1 MAGENIV
8 HDAEYYLVE
17 VQNEE
22 AWSAQDEAV
31 DSQLATLKDKHGTAP
46 NIIHIMWD
54 DTAFGDIGIDALAAI
69 RGFDTPNLNR
79 MRDEGIMFTRMYT
92 EPACTP
98 SRGAVIT
105 GRHPTRFGMGAV
117 DWPLIFGGL
126 SGEEVTTANVLSD
139 AGYATAFYSK
149 WHLGDIPES
158 YPHNQG
164 FDEALFLPYN
174 QVASIWNQTGDL
186 LNAAP
191 GAAHTRLDNPH
202 EIDEHGLR
210 GDGFVMTID
219 GKKDEFTRE
228 WGGPDPETY
237 MAVDAESESRLM
249 DFVGRNAEAGK
260 PFFASY
266 WPNLLSFIGP
276 PKPPQTL
283 NAAGLAEALHR
294 LDGFIGELMDRL
306 VELGIAENTLI
317 VCMADNGPMVHN
329 PPGYVGWVDTIFR
342 GGKGDF
348 LEGGVRVPAFAWW
361 PGTIKPG
368 QIVNDIIHETDLF
381 TTFAHLGGAL
391 DNVPTDRVIDG
402 VDQTALLLHGDK
414 HGRRDWVFI
423 YTGDELGATVK
434 GRYKRHWISS
444 GEGADTGTAAVFF
457 DLITDPRESSPKLVP
472 LIWQSGQWDRLLKR
486 HLMWM
491 DKYPN
496 RPKARGIPFTG
507 IDNAR
512 PETQAI
518 GDRLMSLRGRVPF
531 DPLEAITDFDLPEK
545 YRLSLKIEGVD

>member
-1 MAGENIV
+1 MARGNIV

-17 VQNEE
+17 AQNEE
-22 AWSAQDEAV
+22 AWAAEDQDIDAR
-31 DSQLATLKDKHGTAP
+31 LAALREKHGTPP

-69 RGFDTPNLNR
+69 RGFDTPNLHR

-98 SRGAVIT
+98 SRAAVIT
-105 GRHPTRFGMGAV
+105 GRHPTRFGMGSV
-117 DWPLIFGGL
+117 DWPLIFGGI

-174 QVASIWNQTGDL
+174 QVGSVWNVQGDL
-186 LNAAP
+186 LNVAP
-191 GAAHTRLDNPH
+191 GSAHTRRDNAT

-228 WGGPDPETY
+228 WGKPDPESY
-237 MAVDAESESRLM
+237 MAVDFESEKRLIE
-249 DFVGRNAEAGK
+249 FVTRNAQEKK

-266 WPNLLSFIGP
+266 WPNLLSFIAPPQP
-276 PKPPQTL
+276 PKTL
-283 NAAGLAEALHR
+283 HAAGIAEALHR
-294 LDGFIGELMDRL
+294 LDGFIGQLMDHL
-306 VELGIAENTLI
+306 TELGIAENTLI
-317 VCMADNGPMVHN
+317 VCMADNGPMIHN
-329 PPGYVGWVDTIFR
+329 PPGYIGWAETIFR

-348 LEGGVRVPAFAWW
+348 LEGGVRVPGFAWW
-361 PGTIKPG
+361 PGTIAPG

-381 TTFAHLGGAL
+381 TTFARLGGAL
-391 DNVPTDRVIDG
+391 GNVPTDRVIDG
-402 VDQTALLLHGDK
+402 VDQTPLLLNGDG

-423 YTGDELGATVK
+423 
-434 GRYKRHWISS
+434 
-444 GEGADTGTAAVFF
+444 
-457 DLITDPRESSPKLVP
+457 
-472 LIWQSGQWDRLLKR
+472 
-486 HLMWM
+486 
-491 DKYPN
+491 
-496 RPKARGIPFTG
+496 
-507 IDNAR
+507 
-512 PETQAI
+512 
-518 GDRLMSLRGRVPF
+518 
-531 DPLEAITDFDLPEK
+531 
-545 YRLSLKIEGVD
+545 LSLIHI